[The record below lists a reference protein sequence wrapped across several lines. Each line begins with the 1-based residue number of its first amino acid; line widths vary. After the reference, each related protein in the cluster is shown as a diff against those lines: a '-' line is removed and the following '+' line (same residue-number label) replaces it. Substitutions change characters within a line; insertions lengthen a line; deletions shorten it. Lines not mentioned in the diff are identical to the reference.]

1 MMVSVES
8 IAVAISVIVVVS
20 LAVWCLYTLVKIT
33 GMAKEVCSNELPYK
47 VEPAE
52 QLAVPH
58 KPIEWTFANAPEK
71 QELRNIQF
79 DPVQPPKR
87 KYTKRK
93 PAAKKKI
100 TQKKTSKSK

>member
-1 MMVSVES
+1 MVGIES

-20 LAVWCLYTLVKIT
+20 LAVWGLYTLVKIT

-52 QLAVPH
+52 QLAVPTAYMW
-58 KPIEWTFANAPEK
+58 EEAPQRITDNSEPYCK
-71 QELRNIQF
+71 
-79 DPVQPPKR
+79 PKR

-100 TQKKTSKSK
+100 AKKKTSKSK

>member
-1 MMVSVES
+1 MVGIES
-8 IAVAISVIVVVS
+8 IAVTVSVIVVVS
-20 LAVWCLYTLVKIT
+20 LAVWGLYTLVKIT

-52 QLAVPH
+52 QLAISGD
-58 KPIEWTFANAPEK
+58 PIPLRLAVFEEEK
-71 QELRNIQF
+71 K
-79 DPVQPPKR
+79 PKR

>member
-1 MMVSVES
+1 MVGIES
-8 IAVAISVIVVVS
+8 IAVTVSVIVVVS
-20 LAVWCLYTLVKIT
+20 LAVWGLYTLVKIT

-47 VEPAE
+47 VEPSE
-52 QLAVPH
+52 QLAVSGD
-58 KPIEWTFANAPEK
+58 PIPLRLAVFEEEK
-71 QELRNIQF
+71 K
-79 DPVQPPKR
+79 PKR